1 MTGVILFLIVAAYVA
16 CILKKKQVDAQLGVK
31 NVRSSRWDHSWMDQD
46 RSGFSLS
53 LFSMAPHEN
62 NDDLYND

>member
-1 MTGVILFLIVAAYVA
+1 MAGLILFLIVAAYVV

-31 NVRSSRWDHSWMDQD
+31 NARGARWDHSWMDQD